1 LPPSTVAARRSRSL
15 PPPAAPRPPRPRRQ
29 APRRPPPWLQRPAQ
43 RWPWRPAL
51 AASPG
56 GWLDLAWLLLWLLG
70 LAAILVV
77 APWEAIAFHLI
88 WVSFGLMIW
97 HARRRQ
103 AADAASARV
112 SAETSRLLAAH
123 VRFLQDASHQLR
135 TPITIA
141 LGHAELLARTVADR
155 AGQRDIDVVVGELN
169 RLRRLSERLL
179 VIAASENPDFLR
191 PEPVAADQ
199 LIAELLGCWRP
210 AAARTWQ
217 LGPLDRATVAVDR
230 ERLRL
235 ALDALLENA
244 VQHTGPAD
252 VIRLSVLRCSCSPAV
267 SLIVEDSGSGIPP
280 AEVAHIFERFR
291 TGSAPGRPAGTGL
304 GLALVLAVARGHGGE
319 IRVDSTPGHGS
330 RFEVRLPEHPAS
342 SLPEHPASSLA
353 DRAGDPGGRGRAG

>member
-1 LPPSTVAARRSRSL
+1 MQRLG
-15 PPPAAPRPPRPRRQ
+15 RQ
-29 APRRPPPWLQRPAQ
+29 APRRPRRRAVAAPA
-43 RWPWRPAL
+43 
-51 AASPG
+51 G

-112 SAETSRLLAAH
+112 SAENSRLLTAQ

-179 VIAASENPDFLR
+179 VIAASENSDFLR
-191 PEPVAADQ
+191 PEPVAVDQ
-199 LIAELLGCWRP
+199 LTAELLGCWRS
-210 AAARTWQ
+210 AAARSWQ
-217 LGPLDRATVAVDR
+217 LGPLGRATVAADR

-244 VQHTGPAD
+244 VQHTDPGD
-252 VIRLSVLRCSCSPAV
+252 LIRLSAVRCPHSQTV
-267 SLIVEDSGSGIPP
+267 SLVVEDSGPGIPP
-280 AEVAHIFERFR
+280 AEIEHIFERFR
-291 TGSAPGRPAGTGL
+291 TGSAPGRHAGTGL
-304 GLALVLAVARGHGGE
+304 GLALVQAVARGHGGE
-319 IRVDSTPGHGS
+319 VRVDSTPGHGS
-330 RFEVRLPEHPAS
+330 RFELRLPEHPAS
-342 SLPEHPASSLA
+342 TPA
-353 DRAGDPGGRGRAG
+353 DRAGDPASPAKRAADPGGSRADWADDPGGSRADWADDPGGRGRAG

>member
-1 LPPSTVAARRSRSL
+1 VRPRPGKLPRR
-15 PPPAAPRPPRPRRQ
+15 PANRPPRP
-29 APRRPPPWLQRPAQ
+29 AQRGSR
-43 RWPWRPAL
+43 RWPWRPAA
-51 AASPG
+51 AASPA

-103 AADAASARV
+103 AAAAASARV
-112 SAETSRLLAAH
+112 TAENSRLLAAQ

-155 AGQRDIDVVVGELN
+155 SGQRDIDVVVGELN

-191 PEPVAADQ
+191 AEPVAADQ
-199 LIAELLGCWRP
+199 LTVEVLGCWRP
-210 AAARTWQ
+210 AAARDWQ
-217 LGPLDRATVAVDR
+217 LGPLDRATVAADR

-244 VQHTGPAD
+244 VQHTGEGD
-252 VIRLSVLRCSCSPAV
+252 VIRLSAVRGPRPAAV
-267 SLIVEDSGSGIPP
+267 SLVVEDSGSGIAPE
-280 AEVAHIFERFR
+280 EVAHIFERFR
-291 TGSAPGRPAGTGL
+291 TGSAPGRHVGTGL

-330 RFEVRLPEHPAS
+330 RFELRLPEHPATR
-342 SLPEHPASSLA
+342 PAARGTGPASPA
-353 DRAGDPGGRGRAG
+353 RPAGGPARPAASAGHPGRRGRAG

>member
-1 LPPSTVAARRSRSL
+1 VPRSR
-15 PPPAAPRPPRPRRQ
+15 PQ
-29 APRRPPPWLQRPAQ
+29 APRWPQHWLRLQAR
-43 RWPWRPAL
+43 RWPWRL
-51 AASPG
+51 AAAAPPG

-103 AADAASARV
+103 AADATSARV
-112 SAETSRLLAAH
+112 SAANSRLLAAQ
-123 VRFLQDASHQLR
+123 VQFLQDASHQLR

-155 AGQRDIDVVVGELN
+155 AGQRDIHVVVGELN

-191 PEPVAADQ
+191 PEPVAVDQ
-199 LIAELLGCWRP
+199 LAAELLGCWRP
-210 AAARTWQ
+210 AAARDWQ
-217 LGPLDRATVAVDR
+217 LGPLDRATVAADR

-244 VQHTGPAD
+244 VQHTGPGD
-252 VIRLSVLRCSCSPAV
+252 VIRLSAVRGPDPAAV
-267 SLIVEDSGSGIPP
+267 SLVVQDSGPGIAPG
-280 AEVAHIFERFR
+280 EVTHIFERFR
-291 TGSAPGRPAGTGL
+291 TGSAPGRHAGTGL
-304 GLALVLAVARGHGGE
+304 GLALVQAVAHGHGGE

-330 RFEVRLPEHPAS
+330 RFELLLPEHPAAR
-342 SLPEHPASSLA
+342 PA
-353 DRAGDPGGRGRAG
+353 DRAGDPCDHGRAG

>member
-1 LPPSTVAARRSRSL
+1 LPPSTVAARRPRSL
-15 PPPAAPRPPRPRRQ
+15 PLSAAPQAGPRRWSRRFSRRFS
-29 APRRPPPWLQRPAQ
+29 RRPAV
-43 RWPWRPAL
+43 AV
-51 AASPG
+51 SPG
-56 GWLDLAWLLLWLLG
+56 GWLDLGWLLLWLLG

-103 AADAASARV
+103 AADAVSARV
-112 SAETSRLLAAH
+112 SAEKSRLLAAQ
-123 VRFLQDASHQLR
+123 VQFLQDASHQLR

-191 PEPVAADQ
+191 AEPVAADE
-199 LIAELLGCWRP
+199 LTAELLGRWRP
-210 AAARTWQ
+210 AAARSWQ
-217 LGPLDRATVAVDR
+217 LGPLDRATVAADR

-244 VQHTGPAD
+244 VQHTGPGD
-252 VIRLSVLRCSCSPAV
+252 VIRLSVARGPRSPVV
-267 SLIVEDSGSGIPP
+267 SLVVQDSGSGIPP

-291 TGSAPGRPAGTGL
+291 TGSAPGRHAGTGL

-330 RFEVRLPEHPAS
+330 RFELRLPEYPSRPADRAGHPG
-342 SLPEHPASSLA
+342 SLPA
-353 DRAGDPGGRGRAG
+353 DRAGDPGGRGRPG

>member
-1 LPPSTVAARRSRSL
+1 MP
-15 PPPAAPRPPRPRRQ
+15 
-29 APRRPPPWLQRPAQ
+29 
-43 RWPWRPAL
+43 
-51 AASPG
+51 PG

-112 SAETSRLLAAH
+112 SAENSRLLAAQ
-123 VRFLQDASHQLR
+123 VQFLQDASHQLR

-155 AGQRDIDVVVGELN
+155 AGQRDIHVVVGELN

-191 PEPVAADQ
+191 PEPVAVDQ
-199 LIAELLGCWRP
+199 LAAELLGRWRP
-210 AAARTWQ
+210 AAARNWQ
-217 LGPLDRATVAVDR
+217 LGPLDRATVAADR

-244 VQHTGPAD
+244 VQHTGPGD
-252 VIRLSVLRCSCSPAV
+252 LIRLSAVRCPDPA
-267 SLIVEDSGSGIPP
+267 GRQPGRAGQRAGIPP

-291 TGSAPGRPAGTGL
+291 TGSAPGRHAGTGL
-304 GLALVLAVARGHGGE
+304 GLALVQAVARGHGGE
-319 IRVDSTPGHGS
+319 IRVDSTPGDGS
-330 RFEVRLPEHPAS
+330 RFELRLPDVPGRQPGGS
-342 SLPEHPASSLA
+342 
-353 DRAGDPGGRGRAG
+353 RAGDPGSGTADGPGDPSGRGRPG

>member
-1 LPPSTVAARRSRSL
+1 M
-15 PPPAAPRPPRPRRQ
+15 
-29 APRRPPPWLQRPAQ
+29 
-43 RWPWRPAL
+43 
-51 AASPG
+51 
-56 GWLDLAWLLLWLLG
+56 AWLLLWLLG

-103 AADAASARV
+103 AAGAASARV
-112 SAETSRLLAAH
+112 TAENSRLLAAQ

-191 PEPVAADQ
+191 AEPVAADQ
-199 LIAELLGCWRP
+199 LTAEVLGCWRP
-210 AAARTWQ
+210 AAARNWQ
-217 LGPLDRATVAVDR
+217 LGPLDRAMVAADR

-244 VQHTGPAD
+244 VQHTGEGD
-252 VIRLSVLRCSCSPAV
+252 VIRLSAVRGPRPAAV
-267 SLIVEDSGSGIPP
+267 SLVVEDSGSGIPP
-280 AEVAHIFERFR
+280 DEVAHIFERFR
-291 TGSAPGRPAGTGL
+291 TGSAPGRHAGTGL

-330 RFEVRLPEHPAS
+330 RFELRLPEHPATS
-342 SLPEHPASSLA
+342 PAPQGTGPASPARPAGGPARPGDGPASPA
-353 DRAGDPGGRGRAG
+353 ERVGDPGGRGWAG

>member
-1 LPPSTVAARRSRSL
+1 MP
-15 PPPAAPRPPRPRRQ
+15 
-29 APRRPPPWLQRPAQ
+29 
-43 RWPWRPAL
+43 
-51 AASPG
+51 PG

-112 SAETSRLLAAH
+112 SAANSRLLAAQ

-155 AGQRDIDVVVGELN
+155 AGQRDIHVVVGELN

-191 PEPVAADQ
+191 PEPVAVDQ
-199 LIAELLGCWRP
+199 LAAELLGCWRP
-210 AAARTWQ
+210 AAARNWQ
-217 LGPLDRATVAVDR
+217 LGPLDRATVAADR

-244 VQHTGPAD
+244 VQHTGPGD
-252 VIRLSVLRCSCSPAV
+252 VIRLSAVRGPDSPAV
-267 SLIVEDSGSGIPP
+267 SLVVQDSGPASRRARSRTSSSGSRRARRRATTPGP
-280 AEVAHIFERFR
+280 ASGWPSSRPSRAGTAGRSASTARPVTAAGSSSACPRTRPARRPRRAIRATAGGRSERLGPRRPAVAQDPAL
-291 TGSAPGRPAGTGL
+291 GVPGRPRP
-304 GLALVLAVARGHGGE
+304 ARG
-319 IRVDSTPGHGS
+319 R
-330 RFEVRLPEHPAS
+330 R
-342 SLPEHPASSLA
+342 
-353 DRAGDPGGRGRAG
+353 GGRARARPQPVRARGRPDAACCRR